1 MCLRFSLLAVE
12 IRPSESGSRALPLA
26 PGTASLEC
34 DLLQAILEETHTR
47 TVRSCAWSPSEKLL
61 ATTSFDAITAIW
73 ENFGGDF
80 ECVST
85 LEGHENEVKS
95 VSWNASGSLLATCG
109 SDGQRMMMVTGAVC
123 RLEICIYLLSIVV
136 ISFKFYA
143 SVPLWPLNHTL
154 SNNVAMHPHVRDGVW
169 DIGGMWW
176 PLAHAPVTK
185 VGRSDR
191 DQMVHLS
198 KVDVSDD
205 LTLKIWEADIPR
217 MQSGDGYA
225 PW

>member
-123 RLEICIYLLSIVV
+123 RLEVNL
-136 ISFKFYA
+136 A
-143 SVPLWPLNHTL
+143 T
-154 SNNVAMHPHVRDGVW
+154 VAFAPRHPHVRDGVW